1 MRTTMRRTGWA
12 VMMLLAVFIVV
23 AAVPQYLLVDEELMF
38 QEQLAVYLA
47 NLTPIVGHVAGGAVA
62 LLLGPTQFVPAL
74 RRRGRAGFHRWA
86 GRAYMVSIAVGGVFG
101 LWMAFLAF
109 GGIVA
114 RLGFGA
120 LSVAWLTT
128 GYVAYRHIRAGER
141 SAHRRWMV
149 RNYALTFAA
158 VTLRLWIGVSMG
170 LGMELEIAYP
180 VIAWLAWVPN
190 LLLVEWLL
198 RWRPRT
204 VLDDGGTIATA

>member
-1 MRTTMRRTGWA
+1 MT
-12 VMMLLAVFIVV
+12 VLVVFIVV

-38 QEQLAVYLA
+38 QEQLDVYLA

-62 LLLGPTQFVPAL
+62 LLLGPTQFVAAL
-74 RRRGRAGFHRWA
+74 RRRGSAGFHRWA
-86 GRAYMVSIAVGGVFG
+86 GRVYVLAVAVGGVFG

-120 LSVAWLTT
+120 LSLAWLTS

-141 SAHRRWMV
+141 DSHRRWMI
-149 RNYALTFAA
+149 RNYGLTFAA
-158 VTLRLWIGVSMG
+158 VTLRLWLGVAMA
-170 LGMELEIAYP
+170 LGIEIEIAYP

-190 LLLVEWLL
+190 LFVVEWFL
-198 RWRPRT
+198 RRRPRR
-204 VLDDGGTIATA
+204 VRDDGRTVATA